1 MNMMMKMLG
10 DHRLHQGLKPPS
22 ERMLYLDDPRPML
35 KSAMRC
41 GNVSSVIRRRED
53 LRLLEGTLVEVSGRV
68 KEYRRHEKR
77 RDLDT
82 VLLVNLIVTPT
93 PFGESVFLGHLWFL
107 RRQFKKIGRIPEQNE
122 RIKFLGEVYSYRR
135 LGGRSIDRNL
145 FNTVDYGVKPVAFNE
160 DRN

>member
-1 MNMMMKMLG
+1 
-10 DHRLHQGLKPPS
+10 
-22 ERMLYLDDPRPML
+22 ML
-35 KSAMRC
+35 KSAVRC
-41 GNVSSVIRRRED
+41 GNVSSVIRRRDD

-107 RRQFKKIGRIPEQNE
+107 RRQFKKIGRVPEQNE

-135 LGGRSIDRNL
+135 LGGRSIDRDL